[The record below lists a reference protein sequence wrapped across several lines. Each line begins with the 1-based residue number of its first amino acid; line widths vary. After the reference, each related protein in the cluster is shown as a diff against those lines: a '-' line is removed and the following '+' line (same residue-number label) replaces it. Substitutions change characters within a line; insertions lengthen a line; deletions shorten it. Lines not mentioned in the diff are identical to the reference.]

1 MSFWDHEKCWMS
13 IKILKNMNNSKLHNT
28 KGTQQYNVKR
38 NEVLDWERH
47 TNVAEL
53 KEVLRPLP
61 SL

>member
-1 MSFWDHEKCWMS
+1 MS

-47 TNVAEL
+47 KNVAEL
-53 KEVLRPLP
+53 KEILRPLP